1 MAILDWNKYIRSF
14 SGNTNGPIIS
24 LDDNAPNNGDTATPI
39 LSYTGWATGS
49 QVQNDSLVNPKP
61 SFGGSTTA
69 RKHRFYSL
77 GKSTYASRNFID
89 NNSSWANTEAK
100 LLLKSP
106 YNTLPANRAV
116 SIRAYLRVDDFLQP
130 TSIPHTRSG
139 GAAGHRVFV
148 STGIAAQVS
157 NVTKSGWDTGLGVT
171 SSDTWFG
178 VQGYELNLVYKFV
191 SNTEKTLELQFS
203 ALNGDRSGTDTTN
216 GGLYPRFICN
226 GSYYAN
232 NWYHVR
238 MDIIPTSLTRKKFI
252 FYIEKEEDWNTNT
265 WIKVGEY
272 SIGIDNR
279 FDWVQTN
286 GAIGIAARAG
296 VYAFYIPE
304 VDTTYRLDCTTYFD
318 DFEINYTDLNLNSA
332 P

>member
-1 MAILDWNKYIRSF
+1 MGILDWDKYIRSY
-14 SGNTNGPIIS
+14 SGDSNDPIIS

-77 GKSTYASRNFID
+77 GKSTYASRYFND
-89 NNSSWANTEAK
+89 NNSAWANTEAK

-106 YNTLPANRAV
+106 YNTLPENRAV
-116 SIRAYLRVDDFLQP
+116 SIRAYLRVDDFLEP
-130 TSIPHTRSG
+130 TSIALPQKSQ
-139 GAAGHRVFV
+139 VYM
-148 STGIAAQVS
+148 SSGIAAKVS
-157 NVTKSGWDTGLGVT
+157 NITKSGWDTGLSFT
-171 SSDTWFG
+171 SDNTWAG
-178 VQGYELNLVYKFV
+178 IQGYELNLVQRFV
-191 SNTEKTLELQFS
+191 SATEKTVQLEFAANNEDIAHTTS
-203 ALNGDRSGTDTTN
+203 TDYLLAY
-216 GGLYPRFICN
+216 GRRFICD

-252 FYIEKEEDWNTNT
+252 FYIEKEENWNTNT
-265 WIKVGEY
+265 WTKVGEY
-272 SIGIDNR
+272 SVGIDT
-279 FDWVQTN
+279 FSAWVVPD
-286 GAIGIAARAG
+286 GAIGYITRAG
-296 VYAFYIPE
+296 VYQPNITGTYI
-304 VDTTYRLDCTTYFD
+304 YRLDCTTYFD